1 MPSHFKQ
8 NQTLGPDAETI
19 AIKAL
24 SFLAG
29 RPEELGR
36 FLALTGIDPSSLRQS
51 AAEPGF
57 LGGVLDFLLQDEPL
71 MMVFAEAEG
80 IAPAAIASARHRLDP
95 TAGRG

>member
-1 MPSHFKQ
+1 MPSHVKL
-8 NQTLGPDAETI
+8 NRTIEPDAETV

-36 FLALTGIDPSSLRQS
+36 FLALTGVDPSSLRHS
-51 AAEPGF
+51 AADPGF
-57 LGGVLDFLLQDEPL
+57 LGGVLDFLLEDEPL

-80 IAPAAIASARHRLDP
+80 LAPETIAKARHRLDP
-95 TAGRG
+95 AAERD